1 MRLSSWN
8 NGEDWHLL
16 MRGRET
22 SSSINGECMWRVL
35 GHKGYWMDNAGNGV
49 SGKGNN
55 VSLGRG
61 AEDQREQLRRKNERG
76 CRVCHEQYVACRKY
90 GMICPRL
97 QVTVLLH
104 RTCR

>member
-35 GHKGYWMDNAGNGV
+35 GH
-49 SGKGNN
+49 
-55 VSLGRG
+55 
-61 AEDQREQLRRKNERG
+61 
-76 CRVCHEQYVACRKY
+76 
-90 GMICPRL
+90 
-97 QVTVLLH
+97 
-104 RTCR
+104 